1 MSRGHI
7 ALRTCVVCGAKTDK
21 RELVRVV
28 RSQAG
33 SVQVDDTG
41 KKPGRGAYLCHNAAC
56 WERAL
61 KKNRLD
67 HTLRGP
73 ISSEDKLT
81 LREYA
86 RQAAHSASREGN

>member
-1 MSRGHI
+1 MRRGHMP
-7 ALRTCVVCGAKTDK
+7 LRTCVVCGSKADK

-28 RSQAG
+28 RDQAG

-41 KKPGRGAYLCHNAAC
+41 KKPGRGAYICHDQTC
-56 WERAL
+56 WDKAL

-73 ISSEDKLT
+73 ISSEDRLT
-81 LREYA
+81 LQQYA
-86 RQAAHSASREGN
+86 RQVVEAAS

>member
-1 MSRGHI
+1 M
-7 ALRTCVVCGAKTDK
+7 CGAKTDK

-28 RSQAG
+28 RNQAG

-41 KKPGRGAYLCHNAAC
+41 RQPGRGAYLCHKQTC
-56 WERAL
+56 WDRAL
-61 KKNRLD
+61 KKNRLG

-81 LREYA
+81 LQQYA
-86 RQAAHSASREGN
+86 QQVAEAAPSS